1 MHRRTLKKGLFA
13 ALMSLVTVNI
23 VCLAILL
30 INHVAS
36 SQFFDKW
43 LHSFL
48 VAWPIVFVC
57 ILLIA
62 PLLLRLLECLLPEE

>member
-1 MHRRTLKKGLFA
+1 MHLRILKKGLFA

-30 INHVAS
+30 NNHVAS

-43 LHSFL
+43 LHSL
-48 VAWPIVFVC
+48 LIAWPTAFVC

-62 PLLLRLLECLLPEE
+62 PLLLRWLDTVIPEQ

>member
-1 MHRRTLKKGLFA
+1 MHNRTLKKGLFA

-36 SQFFDKW
+36 HQFFDKW
-43 LHSFL
+43 LQSVL
-48 VAWPIVFVC
+48 LAWPIVFVC

-62 PLLLRLLECLLPEE
+62 PLLLRLLDHLLPEE